1 MTRPVGGSG
10 ETFYQNQNRIN
21 WETMMNKLMTGLAL
35 ACLPAFVANAIAA
48 EPAYPVKP
56 IRMLVG
62 FAPGGG
68 TDTTARAMA
77 GKLAERLGQQVV
89 VDNRP
94 GAAGNIATEITSR
107 ANPDGYTILMGTIAA
122 LAINPSLYKKLPF
135 DPLKDVATVT
145 RAVDS
150 TNILV
155 VHPTVAARTVK
166 ELVALA
172 KSKPLNGG
180 SSGVGG
186 AGHLAL
192 ELFNL
197 QAGTKIVHVPYK
209 GGGPAMV
216 DLLGGNIQLIF
227 ATAASSVGHI
237 KAGKIRALAV
247 TTAKR
252 SGLVPELP
260 TIAEAGLK
268 DFEANNWYGVV
279 VPAKTP
285 RPIIDRLNKEIT
297 AVLNLPDV
305 KALLFKQGLDAAP
318 STPGDFTSYIR
329 SEKAKWEK
337 VIKAAGLYHTN

>member
-1 MTRPVGGSG
+1 M
-10 ETFYQNQNRIN
+10 NRFI
-21 WETMMNKLMTGLAL
+21 KPIAL
-35 ACLPAFVANAIAA
+35 ACMLMPFAA
-48 EPAYPVKP
+48 SAAQYPDKP

-77 GKLAERLGQQVV
+77 NKLSERMGQQII

-94 GAAGNIATEITSR
+94 GAAGNIATEITAR

-122 LAINPSLYKKLPF
+122 LAINPSLYKKLQF
-135 DPLKDVATVT
+135 DPLKDVLPVT

-150 TNILV
+150 TNVLV
-155 VHPTVAARTVK
+155 LHPSVPAKDVK
-166 ELVALA
+166 ELIALA

-216 DLLGGNIQLIF
+216 DLLAGNINLIF
-227 ATAASSVGHI
+227 ATAASAVGHI
-237 KAGKIRALAV
+237 KSGKIKALAV

-252 SGLVPELP
+252 SGLVPDLP
-260 TIAEAGLK
+260 TVAEAGLK
-268 DFEANNWYGVV
+268 GFEANNWYGVL
-279 VPAKTP
+279 VPAGTP

-297 AVLNLPDV
+297 AVLNMADI
-305 KALLFKQGLDAAP
+305 KEFLFKQGLDVAP
-318 STPGDFTSYIR
+318 STPEAFGAYIR
-329 SEKAKWEK
+329 SEKAQWEK

>member
-1 MTRPVGGSG
+1 MATPRMIP
-10 ETFYQNQNRIN
+10 
-21 WETMMNKLMTGLAL
+21 LAAAVVAALSL
-35 ACLPAFVANAIAA
+35 ATAANAA
-48 EPAYPVKP
+48 ERGDYPNRP

-77 GKLAERLGQQVV
+77 NKLTERLGQQVII
-89 VDNRP
+89 DNRP
-94 GAAGNIATEITSR
+94 GAAGNIATDIAARSS
-107 ANPDGYTILMGTIAA
+107 PDGYTILMGTIAA
-122 LAINPSLYKKLPF
+122 LSINPSLYAKLPF
-135 DPLKDVATVT
+135 DPVKDLQPIT

-155 VHPTVAARTVK
+155 VHPSVQVASVK
-166 ELVALA
+166 DLVALA

-197 QAGTKIVHVPYK
+197 QAGTKITHVPYK

-216 DLLGGNIQLIF
+216 DLVAGNINLIF
-227 ATAASSVGHI
+227 ATAASAMPHI
-237 KAGKIRALAV
+237 KSGRIKPLAV

-252 SGLVPELP
+252 SGLVPDLP

-268 DFEANNWYGVV
+268 DFEANNWYGILA
-279 VPAKTP
+279 PAKTP
-285 RPIIDRLNKEIT
+285 RPIVDRLNKEIV
-297 AVLNLPDV
+297 AVLNSADI
-305 KALLFKQGLDAAP
+305 KAFLFKQGLDVAP
-318 STPGDFTSYIR
+318 STPEAFAAYIR

-337 VIKAAGLYHTN
+337 VIKAANLYHTN